1 MWIPKIIFNQ
11 KLRYN
16 DESIIWKNKNL
27 KKNKSMK
34 LFRGKG
40 ETNKHPHPSN
50 HHYPTTSK
58 KPQKK
63 NAAKVL
69 EYIPSLAPPT
79 AWSYLQAQT
88 EGPRWSPVT
97 MGSEVVVWS
106 TGLPG
111 VTKTKEYVLLFFF
124 GVVCF
129 RNKFRTWWFFVEVW
143 IQEVKFMSS
152 INSL

>member
-1 MWIPKIIFNQ
+1 MNQ
-11 KLRYN
+11 LFEKT
-16 DESIIWKNKNL
+16 KNL
-27 KKNKSMK
+27 KKKSMK

-58 KPQKK
+58 KLQKK

-111 VTKTKEYVLLFFF
+111 VTKTKEYVLLFFLALF
-124 GVVCF
+124 ASV
-129 RNKFRTWWFFVEVW
+129 
-143 IQEVKFMSS
+143 
-152 INSL
+152 INSGLDDFLLKYEFKKSNYEFNQ